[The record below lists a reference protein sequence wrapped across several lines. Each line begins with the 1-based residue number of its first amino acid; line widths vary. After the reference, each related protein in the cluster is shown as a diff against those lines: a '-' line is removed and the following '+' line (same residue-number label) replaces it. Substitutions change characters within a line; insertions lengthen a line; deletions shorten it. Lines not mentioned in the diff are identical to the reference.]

1 MIKKTAHK
9 QKLQL
14 RSRHKQERKRE
25 YRNRRKENQTLLKLN
40 VRYDT
45 YRKFIIHMCVCV
57 FICVLFPI
65 HFISFPTFYIFYTT
79 D

>member
-25 YRNRRKENQTLLKLN
+25 YNIEEKKIKH
-40 VRYDT
+40 Y
-45 YRKFIIHMCVCV
+45 
-57 FICVLFPI
+57 
-65 HFISFPTFYIFYTT
+65 
-79 D
+79 

>member
-25 YRNRRKENQTLLKLN
+25 YEKKIKH
-40 VRYDT
+40 Y
-45 YRKFIIHMCVCV
+45 
-57 FICVLFPI
+57 
-65 HFISFPTFYIFYTT
+65 
-79 D
+79 